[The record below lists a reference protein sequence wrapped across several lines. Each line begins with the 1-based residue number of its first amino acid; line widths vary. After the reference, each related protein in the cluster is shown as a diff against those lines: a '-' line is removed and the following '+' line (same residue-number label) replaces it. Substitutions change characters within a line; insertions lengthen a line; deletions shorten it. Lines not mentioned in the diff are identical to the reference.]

1 MARPIPCWR
10 TPATKHPKGVT
21 PPGFWKMV
29 QKRKPFHDFSE
40 GSGQRQCQGTKRST
54 GMRCQCVCVQGS
66 DYCCKHGGI
75 RNLEERIQKL
85 GGPTVRKYSVV
96 SLSGQNIKK
105 RLDVGASFALEEEIG
120 QQDLPIHVKKELAS
134 LGLGARGRKY
144 MEIAARIK
152 DEK

>member
-1 MARPIPCWR
+1 MGARPNWR
-10 TPATKHPKGVT
+10 TPSKNYPKRA
-21 PPGFWKMV
+21 PANFWMLV
-29 QKRKPFHDFSE
+29 EKRKPFHDLSVMPQCH
-40 GSGQRQCQGTKRST
+40 GVVKSTGQRCK
-54 GMRCQCVCVQGS
+54 CVCVTGS

-75 RNLEERIQKL
+75 RNLEKRIQKI

-120 QQDLPIHVKKELAS
+120 QLDLPIHVKRELAS

-144 MEIAARIK
+144 MEILAK
-152 DEK
+152 KKSL